1 MDMYERIERIKK
13 RVVVDR
19 YPICIERFR
28 ITLDIREKSKNDPII
43 IQRGKILKAC
53 AERMPIGISDDE
65 LIVGI
70 ASSKPMGLEIDPDY
84 GIWPQS
90 EIDSLKEDGY
100 IIDPQDEIDL
110 QELNKKHNP
119 DTLIGRMGDIFYDN
133 PRMINMLRAGLV
145 LPPWK
150 EQKEERGVGGGYA
163 QSGLGLGPSL
173 VLLCVEYDKLLKF
186 GADEL
191 IRKARDEKAKV
202 RFNNMDSV
210 NKYRYYDSV
219 IMAFEA
225 LKTIGRRYADLAA
238 EMSEKKTIPD
248 AKASFPPFPGYA
260 VRFRQSPRGHS
271 VKLSSVTGSSFYS

>member
-28 ITLDIREKSKNDPII
+28 ITLDVREKSKNDPII

-119 DTLIGRMGDIFYDN
+119 DT
-133 PRMINMLRAGLV
+133 
-145 LPPWK
+145 
-150 EQKEERGVGGGYA
+150 
-163 QSGLGLGPSL
+163 
-173 VLLCVEYDKLLKF
+173 
-186 GADEL
+186 
-191 IRKARDEKAKV
+191 
-202 RFNNMDSV
+202 
-210 NKYRYYDSV
+210 
-219 IMAFEA
+219 
-225 LKTIGRRYADLAA
+225 
-238 EMSEKKTIPD
+238 
-248 AKASFPPFPGYA
+248 
-260 VRFRQSPRGHS
+260 
-271 VKLSSVTGSSFYS
+271 